1 MKTFTTAD
9 LNKHVGD
16 VTNAAQR
23 EPVFITHHKKPRFV
37 LMAIEDYDRLR
48 GQEDLQQA
56 FSLNTMPSD
65 IEDGLLALADSF
77 ERDGNSDD

>member
-48 GQEDLQQA
+48 GQEDLQRA

>member
-48 GQEDLQQA
+48 GQEDLQRA

-65 IEDGLLALADSF
+65 IEDGLLTLADRF

>member
-48 GQEDLQQA
+48 GQEDLQRA
-56 FSLNTMPSD
+56 FSFNTMPSD